1 MEKSIE
7 FRPLTP
13 PDWPDLEQLF
23 GVHGAA
29 AGCWCMWWRQ
39 TQNEFQRLHGES
51 NRLALK
57 SLVESGTIPG
67 ILSYRDGEPTGWCA
81 IEPREAYHRLERS
94 KTLARIDTKPVW
106 SLTCFYVSK
115 QHRGEGLMRSLLN
128 SAIDW
133 AAKNHA
139 RIIEAYPISSDEKIR
154 SSSAYTGVLPIFTD
168 CGFVEVVRRTP
179 RQPIVRKYL

>member
-1 MEKSIE
+1 
-7 FRPLTP
+7 
-13 PDWPDLEQLF
+13 
-23 GVHGAA
+23 
-29 AGCWCMWWRQ
+29 
-39 TQNEFQRLHGES
+39 
-51 NRLALK
+51 
-57 SLVESGTIPG
+57 
-67 ILSYRDGEPTGWCA
+67 
-81 IEPREAYHRLERS
+81 
-94 KTLARIDTKPVW
+94 
-106 SLTCFYVSK
+106 
-115 QHRGEGLMRSLLN
+115 MRSLLN